1 MNSLSGKISDSH
13 IIKAILDAG
22 VSPQSLIG
30 TRTGVFMGCS
40 VSDSR
45 DVFTH
50 RLPPKDG
57 YVLVG

>member
-1 MNSLSGKISDSH
+1 MQ
-13 IIKAILDAG
+13 AILDAG
-22 VSPQSLIG
+22 ISPQSLIG

-40 VSDSR
+40 VSEAR
-45 DVFTH
+45 EAFMH